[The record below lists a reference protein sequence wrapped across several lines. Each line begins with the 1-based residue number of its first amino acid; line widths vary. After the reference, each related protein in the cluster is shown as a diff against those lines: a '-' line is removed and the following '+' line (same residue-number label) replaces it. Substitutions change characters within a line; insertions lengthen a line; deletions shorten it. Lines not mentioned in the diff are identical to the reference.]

1 MKKRVDFCEKIIEKK
16 IKGDNIF
23 FTDETKID
31 MSPYTNDSIRLTNE
45 SKIKL
50 KRGDLEVY
58 DLINRQEK
66 KFEKS
71 LIIAG
76 GLSAFGLSRLIVLE
90 GTLNEFAY
98 GQSLLNFK
106 EDIDSINKKYNANL
120 FLEQDGAR
128 AHTSKSNLKLIN
140 ELFGD
145 KWIQNP
151 PNSPDLAYPIEALW
165 GIIKPRIKR
174 RNPKTIQELKQFTLE
189 EWNSVPPQLL
199 KNLCSNY
206 LKRIEKVLELNGARL
221 EPEHLRQLSKKK
233 NDLYEWKIP
242 KKLSNIEIVYNDE
255 KLKKIKK

>member
-1 MKKRVDFCEKIIEKK
+1 
-16 IKGDNIF
+16 
-23 FTDETKID
+23 

-120 FLEQDGAR
+120 FLEQDGTR
-128 AHTSKSNLKLIN
+128 IHTSKSNFKLIN

-145 KWIQNP
+145 KQIQNP
-151 PNSPDLAYPIEALW
+151 PNSPDLAYPIETLW
-165 GIIKPRIKR
+165 GIIKPRIK
-174 RNPKTIQELKQFTLE
+174 K
-189 EWNSVPPQLL
+189 
-199 KNLCSNY
+199 
-206 LKRIEKVLELNGARL
+206 EK
-221 EPEHLRQLSKKK
+221 S
-233 NDLYEWKIP
+233 
-242 KKLSNIEIVYNDE
+242 
-255 KLKKIKK
+255 